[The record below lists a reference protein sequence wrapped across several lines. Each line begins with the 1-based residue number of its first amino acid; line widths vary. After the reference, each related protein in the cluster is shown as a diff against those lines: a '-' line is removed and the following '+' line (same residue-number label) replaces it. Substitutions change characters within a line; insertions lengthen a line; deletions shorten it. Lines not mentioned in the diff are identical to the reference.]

1 MAPTEPAPT
10 ATTRAAAAARGG
22 GYGRGGAVRRVGHD
36 DHIPHTLGG
45 RVGAGPEPRQFH
57 LLSGSVI
64 VALNPMHRQIVHPE
78 FDGARVAAA
87 RRHFNQP
94 MVWRRRQSINL
105 HGHTGRQPD
114 TQVAY
119 KGHQPPP
126 LLPSVQHHLH
136 HHPPT
141 SSSNPPPPNP
151 PVLPPEPCPGPCGVM
166 TSTAWR
172 LARRLAGGVP
182 SPSTGSA
189 QPAAATL
196 EVCPLHAPP
205 PNLPRAHP
213 CRRPW
218 RSSAFSPPPLVAD
231 TSLLVGAGWGGGRV
245 GDHSDGR
252 GDPVPP
258 SPSPPSLLLDSV

>member
-141 SSSNPPPPNP
+141 SSSNPPPQSPR
-151 PVLPPEPCPGPCGVM
+151 
-166 TSTAWR
+166 STARAVPRALRGDDVHR
-172 LARRLAGGVP
+172 LALGTPPGGRGAKP
-182 SPSTGSA
+182 LHRQCTASGRHPGGL
-189 QPAAATL
+189 PAAR
-196 EVCPLHAPP
+196 PP
-205 PNLPRAHP
+205 PQPPPRTPVSAPVAKQRLLP
-213 CRRPW
+213 
-218 RSSAFSPPPLVAD
+218 PPPLVAD